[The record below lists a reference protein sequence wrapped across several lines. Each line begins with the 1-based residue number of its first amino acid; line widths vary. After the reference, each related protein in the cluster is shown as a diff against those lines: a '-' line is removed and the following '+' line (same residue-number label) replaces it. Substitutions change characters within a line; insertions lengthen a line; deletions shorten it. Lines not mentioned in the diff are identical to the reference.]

1 MTVGQFG
8 VSPSEFW
15 RMTPG
20 EVWLIIETKRSKMVG
35 GLREDDYERI
45 CEREEELK
53 AQGFKILE

>member
-1 MTVGQFG
+1 
-8 VSPSEFW
+8 
-15 RMTPG
+15 MTPG